1 MTEINS
7 LGFKCICPSNFSG
20 LFCETSMHQPFAFKQ
35 NLTQRRKQADLD
47 ALICRSHECGPNG
60 VCININNKLP
70 HCLCKEPYYGD
81 RCQNRDGCF
90 DNPCKPTEICLQWP
104 NNTFVC
110 HDARSA
116 PNTLPPSLS
125 PTLRFQITNEFT
137 RPTTLRTNTVE
148 ETTTEKKPD
157 LKETLELNCTDD
169 YCSHSGVCKVIKNA
183 ANESLMRCI
192 CNTDKT
198 GPRCETG

>member
-1 MTEINS
+1 MNKP
-7 LGFKCICPSNFSG
+7 LV
-20 LFCETSMHQPFAFKQ
+20 FKQ
-35 NLTQRRKQADLD
+35 NTTQRRQQADLD

-81 RCQNRDGCF
+81 KCQNRDGCF

-110 HDARSA
+110 HDAMSA
-116 PNTLPPSLS
+116 PDSLPSTS
-125 PTLRFQITNEFT
+125 RFQITNQFT
-137 RPTTLRTNTVE
+137 RPITTITNPTE
-148 ETTTEKKPD
+148 ETTQTKSDLNEFN
-157 LKETLELNCTDD
+157 LKELLELNCTDD
-169 YCSHSGVCKVIKNA
+169 YCSHSGVCKVIKSVA
-183 ANESLMRCI
+183 TNESLMRCS
-192 CNTDKT
+192 CNPEKT